1 MSDRVMG
8 FTVALNGDLKDE
20 DARYIADAIRLLRGV
35 QSVTGLLSS
44 PTDYIN
50 RTLYGRGVTAVWLG
64 WLIGEM

>member
-1 MSDRVMG
+1 MG

-50 RTLYGRGVTAVWLG
+50 RTRIKHQLADRLWQALA
-64 WLIGEM
+64 EPFE